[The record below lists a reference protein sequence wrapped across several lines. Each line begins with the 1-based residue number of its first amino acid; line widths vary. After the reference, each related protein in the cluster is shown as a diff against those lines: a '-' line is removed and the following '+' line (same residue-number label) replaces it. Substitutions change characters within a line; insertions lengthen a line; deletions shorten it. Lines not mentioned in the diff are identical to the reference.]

1 MALTRS
7 LACGDGRVPSVRAER
22 MARAVFAALGGI
34 VEIGAVRSTG
44 TWLLPDVSVEAFLQP
59 RQGDLRCLVEGVR
72 AVGRFSDEVMAIA
85 DELGYFRDHEVPAA
99 SLLLWSEGIT
109 GVPQPPER
117 LEEPELVRRMCRIGA
132 DLQLTRLLQALVTAA
147 LAAGTESGEGAA
159 AVAEVLVSR
168 ADSSNRAA
176 PGSPPPTST
185 ACGASP
191 TSPPSCTRRP
201 THPSGGRPATGP
213 TTHSWSA
220 SCGGRGPGRS
230 GLVFDLRHPRG
241 ILLGSIGVG
250 PAPYG
255 RLSELLGRV
264 LMLRASRRGD
274 RKRVPQYSSP

>member
-44 TWLLPDVSVEAFLQP
+44 TWLLPDVSVGAFLQP

-85 DELGYFRDHEVPAA
+85 DELGYFADNDVPAA

-117 LEEPELVRRMCRIGA
+117 LEEPELVRLCRIGA

-159 AVAEVLVSR
+159 AVAEVLRV
-168 ADSSNRAA
+168 
-176 PGSPPPTST
+176 
-185 ACGASP
+185 ACGLVEPGRAGITSADIHRMWRVAHLPAILHPASDAP
-191 TSPPSCTRRP
+191 EWGKAGYRAYDAQLERLLW
-201 THPSGGRPATGP
+201 GE
-213 TTHSWSA
+213 
-220 SCGGRGPGRS
+220 GPGAVR
-230 GLVFDLRHPRG
+230 
-241 ILLGSIGVG
+241 
-250 PAPYG
+250 A
-255 RLSELLGRV
+255 RV
-264 LMLRASRRGD
+264 
-274 RKRVPQYSSP
+274 